1 MPYCWK
7 CGAKLEENA
16 EYCHVCGTPVRTSS
30 VPSGVPSR
38 PGARRGWTPVHTLAI
53 VLGSILILGVIA
65 SVFFLLPVQPVNFT
79 RFEQVSSQSGVDAV
93 NLNLT
98 ADVAAFNIT
107 FGDLN
112 GSAMTMNVSATG
124 EVGVFAP
131 SEPLSVTVD
140 SSRAGHAILVDARIA
155 RNGTWW
161 PLFGG
166 LRVVCDVRIERS
178 LSVTLNVKTSTGS
191 VALVASQD
199 VVFDS
204 LDLEATTGK
213 ADATIGRGVVLNGG
227 VVVQS
232 TTGGSSLNWDNVK
245 VRGNVSVSVRT
256 TTGGVG
262 VNVTQDSVMAGNV
275 TLNAGTVTG
284 GVDFSTI
291 IHDSVGMEVNSSTTI
306 GGVSTNLTRFSGS
319 QSQLQS
325 DNCPAPSNFVVT
337 LSTTTGGIRI
347 RADYEP
353 GQHM

>member
-1 MPYCWK
+1 MAYCWK

-16 EYCHVCGTPVRTSS
+16 EYCHVCGTPVRTPS
-30 VPSGVPSR
+30 VRPGVPSR
-38 PGARRGWTPVHTLAI
+38 PGARTGWTPVHTLAV
-53 VLGSILILGVIA
+53 VLGSILIVGLIA

-79 RFEQVSSQSGVDAV
+79 RFEQVPSQSGVNAI

-112 GSAMTMNVSATG
+112 GNAMTLNVSATG
-124 EVGVFAP
+124 GVGAFAP
-131 SEPLSVTVD
+131 SEPLNITVD
-140 SSRAGHAILVDARIA
+140 SLRAGHALLVDAWIG

-166 LRVVCDVRIERS
+166 LKVTCDIQIERS
-178 LSVTLNVKTSTGS
+178 LNVTLNVKTSAGD
-191 VALVASQD
+191 VALVASQG
-199 VVFDS
+199 VVFES
-204 LDLEATTGK
+204 LDLEATTGR
-213 ADATIGRGVVLNGG
+213 ADATISRGVVLDGA

-262 VNVTQDSVMAGNV
+262 VNVTQDSLMAGNV
-275 TLNAGTVTG
+275 TLNAGAVTG
-284 GVDFSTI
+284 GVDFSTT

-306 GGVSTNLTRFSGS
+306 GGVDTNLTGFSGS
-319 QSQLQS
+319 KSMIQS
-325 DNCPAPSNFVVT
+325 DDYPAPSNFVVT
-337 LSTTTGGIRI
+337 LSTMTGGISI
-347 RADYEP
+347 KADCEP

>member
-1 MPYCWK
+1 MWDAGSKAISPLSCVFK
-7 CGAKLEENA
+7 
-16 EYCHVCGTPVRTSS
+16 
-30 VPSGVPSR
+30 
-38 PGARRGWTPVHTLAI
+38 ARCKKGWTPVHTLAV
-53 VLGSILILGVIA
+53 VLGSILIVGVIA

-79 RFEQVSSQSGVDAV
+79 RFEQVPSQSGVNAIS
-93 NLNLT
+93 LNLT

-112 GSAMTMNVSATG
+112 GSAMTLNVSAIG
-124 EVGVFAP
+124 GVGAFAP
-131 SEPLSVTVD
+131 SEPLNVSVD
-140 SSRAGHAILVDARIA
+140 SLLAGHAILVDARIE

-166 LRVVCDVRIERS
+166 LKVVCDVRIERS
-178 LSVTLNVKTSTGS
+178 LSVTLNVKTSAGS
-191 VALVASQD
+191 VELVASQD

-213 ADATIGRGVVLNGG
+213 ADATIGPGVVLNGA

-245 VRGNVSVSVRT
+245 VRGNVSVGVRT

-262 VNVTQDSVMAGNV
+262 VNVTQDGIMAGNV

-284 GVDFSTI
+284 GVDFSTTV
-291 IHDSVGMEVNSSTTI
+291 HDSVGMEVNSSATV

-319 QSQLQS
+319 HSEVQS
-325 DNCPAPSNFVVT
+325 DNYPAPSNFIVT
-337 LSTTTGGIRI
+337 LSTMTGGIRI
-347 RADYEP
+347 RADYDP